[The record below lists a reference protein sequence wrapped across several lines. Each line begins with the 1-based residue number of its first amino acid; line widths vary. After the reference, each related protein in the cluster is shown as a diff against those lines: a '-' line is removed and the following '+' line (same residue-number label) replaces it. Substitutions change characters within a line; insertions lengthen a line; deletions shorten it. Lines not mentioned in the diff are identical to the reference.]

1 LTALDSEVQSD
12 RAATDER
19 APFPLFGLAVARK
32 GAHAESV
39 STGLLAAPRLTV
51 VVPTYCEADNVD
63 TLIACLDAALSGIR
77 WEVIFVDDDSP
88 DETAKIARRRGEC
101 DHRVRVLRRIGRRGL
116 AGAVIEGMLAA
127 AGDIIAVI
135 DGDLQHDESLLPSMF
150 AIIETGTDLVIAS
163 RYTYA
168 GDASNGF
175 SNIRLRGS
183 RLATRLA
190 TTLLKTQASDPMSGF
205 FMIRREAIDEIAP
218 KLSTDGFK
226 LLLDILA
233 SAPPGLKVAEVPY
246 TFRPRISGASK
257 FDGFVAADF
266 AGLVLAKLA
275 GNRVSPRFFL
285 FALIGASG
293 LIVHLATLRVEQLLS
308 NIPFYMAQLLAS
320 FVAMTSNF
328 FLNNAL
334 TFRDRRLTGLKALKG
349 LVVFY
354 IVCSVGTLA
363 NVGVAELIYLRDAS
377 WWRAGI
383 VGALMAAVFNYA
395 MSSVL
400 AWRR

>member
-1 LTALDSEVQSD
+1 
-12 RAATDER
+12 
-19 APFPLFGLAVARK
+19 
-32 GAHAESV
+32 
-39 STGLLAAPRLTV
+39 
-51 VVPTYCEADNVD
+51 
-63 TLIACLDAALSGIR
+63 
-77 WEVIFVDDDSP
+77 
-88 DETAKIARRRGEC
+88 
-101 DHRVRVLRRIGRRGL
+101 
-116 AGAVIEGMLAA
+116 VIEGMLAA